1 MRATGAAITLSLR
14 ALSTW
19 DRMHEMFSSI
29 PLSAHEFQF
38 RIPPNTNGDVSRG
51 NTIFLFVIAFCT
63 SESISQEA
71 NENSLRVTPNGMR
84 NER

>member
-1 MRATGAAITLSLR
+1 MTS
-14 ALSTW
+14 STP
-19 DRMHEMFSSI
+19 FSV
-29 PLSAHEFQF
+29 HEFQLKT
-38 RIPPNTNGDVSRG
+38 PPNTNGDVSRG

-71 NENSLRVTPNGMR
+71 RENSLQVTPNGMR